1 MKIDSDREKKRAE
14 SALQFVWF
22 DFIQFYCC
30 CLSYVDVKI
39 SWQTLTPSARP
50 LCAYATV
57 HRHLNTTYDPNR
69 LRFLQQI
76 SIAAAA
82 QTTIVTPTDDI
93 QRLDSNCASP
103 ASTSPSSYASPSSP
117 CSSYSFSNSPSFPR
131 FHFLPHLKCHCKCV
145 WRLWLTFVCL
155 LSLGLASVFLPL
167 PRTATPP
174 AFCTDSGKAFVFVW
188 HSQGKMLVDPG
199 IVYTWDANS
208 SFCYALEIFY

>member
-1 MKIDSDREKKRAE
+1 MLEYDQVNRQWQREKE
-14 SALQFVWF
+14 SWECAAICLIWF
-22 DFIQFYCC
+22 HSVLLLLPFLCWRQN
-30 CLSYVDVKI
+30 
-39 SWQTLTPSARP
+39 QLTNLNTICPPARP

-103 ASTSPSSYASPSSP
+103 ASTSPSSP
-117 CSSYSFSNSPSFPR
+117 CSSYSFSPSPSFPR

-167 PRTATPP
+167 PRPATPHS
-174 AFCTDSGKAFVFVW
+174 FCTDSGKAFVLCVAQPRQNVGRPR
-188 HSQGKMLVDPG
+188 HCLHLR
-199 IVYTWDANS
+199 
-208 SFCYALEIFY
+208 C